1 MRLGPL
7 LFVLA
12 SLFLAAPA
20 AAEETRWYGWQT
32 LAVDAAATAIIVT
45 SVSGQDGGSRALDIG
60 TGSGKMILGLGIGSY
75 ALGGAAVHLAHGQP
89 FKAIAS
95 VGVRAVSPAVMTGAG
110 MLVAIP
116 ACGGGGYCAL
126 AGAFFGMIAGAFVG
140 SLVDAAAFAHEP
152 ARPAKVISVGLEPT
166 RGGAT
171 AGISGSF

>member
-1 MRLGPL
+1 MRHCPL

-45 SVSGQDGGSRALDIG
+45 SVSEQDGGSRALDIG
-60 TGSGKMILGLGIGSY
+60 TGSGKMILGLGIGTY
-75 ALGGAAVHLAHGQP
+75 ALGGAAVHIAHGQP
-89 FKAIAS
+89 WKAVAS
-95 VGVRAVSPAVMTGAG
+95 VGVRAVSPVVMTGAG

-126 AGAFFGMIAGAFVG
+126 AGALFGVIAGALVG
-140 SLVDAAAFAHEP
+140 SVVDAAALAHET
-152 ARPAKVISVGLEPT
+152 ARPARAISVDLAPVH
-166 RGGAT
+166 GGAT
-171 AGISGSF
+171 AGISGTF